1 MDQKL
6 IRWVTPAPVD
16 ADARRKLRDTLEAIQ
31 IENRRD
37 PAPGDLMPFA
47 TLRQVHF
54 ASITLFDEGPHQN
67 DPVLVFE
74 SNIDGFDPKFDAQ
87 SRDYVKA
94 LVATCRRGLDAIY
107 DGSADYPGKGA
118 TNKAV
123 EDWLKRPRRVVQL
136 HHEGHPH
143 QSIEAIEGDA
153 ELRRSIAEALKDPKI
168 HNASPAAI
176 IKGLRDRV
184 QTNLKKPWWLP
195 ASVFHPR
202 RPKDARNRNDRRDP
216 LPLEDFEWIRDRR
229 SWLREHFIT
238 VFAFYV
244 WLMAFCL
251 AMVLYAIGV
260 FPRYAFGTVF
270 VLVFALTYQASVHAK
285 EFKAVLI
292 AAVGTFFVWLP
303 FKYLPVNHA
312 PPWWITAIL
321 ALVLVPGMFLL
332 VSSVNVA
339 TTLPATRTFKRL
351 SPAERARFRALLE
364 AEDRRENGPYN
375 HVAGLSVLKC
385 QHRRLRWLRTY
396 LTLRALNLF
405 YRSLYVRGRLLSIPS
420 IHFAQW
426 SLVDD
431 HRLLFVT
438 NYDGQ
443 ADSYLDD
450 FFTALAR
457 GVAFI
462 WIDTEL
468 FPGTIDPRH
477 LKIWVRQGQT
487 LASVRYRAR
496 IYNGLT
502 VGAINSNA
510 EIRMRLLSGWR
521 ESSARRWLSRFGVAI
536 EEPTL
541 TAQLWTRIKSM
552 TSEV

>member
-16 ADARRKLRDTLEAIQ
+16 ADARRRLRDTLADIQ
-31 IENRRD
+31 RENRRG
-37 PAPGDLMPFA
+37 PVPGDLMPFA
-47 TLRQVHF
+47 TLRKLHF

-74 SNIDGFDPKFDAQ
+74 SNIDRFDPKFDGQ
-87 SRDYVKA
+87 PMDYVRA
-94 LVATCRRGLDAIY
+94 LVASCRGGLDAIY
-107 DGSADYPGKGA
+107 DGSTDYPGRGA

-123 EDWLKRPRRVVQL
+123 EDWLKRLKRVVQL

-143 QSIEAIEGDA
+143 QSLEAIEGDH
-153 ELRRSIAEALKDPKI
+153 ELHRSIAEALKDPEIRK
-168 HNASPAAI
+168 ASPAAI
-176 IKGLRDRV
+176 IKRLRGRV
-184 QTNLKKPWWLP
+184 PKKPWWVP
-195 ASVFHPR
+195 ASVLHPR
-202 RPKDARNRNDRRDP
+202 RPKEDRDDRRGDP
-216 LPLEDFEWIRDRR
+216 LRLEDFEWIRDRR
-229 SWLREHFIT
+229 SWLRAHFI
-238 VFAFYV
+238 
-244 WLMAFCL
+244 
-251 AMVLYAIGV
+251 
-260 FPRYAFGTVF
+260 
-270 VLVFALTYQASVHAK
+270 LVFATLGWVMGFCLTWVLPVIGITRPYALGVVFALAFVLMYQASVHAK
-285 EFKAVLI
+285 IIKATFI
-292 AAVGTFFVWLP
+292 AAAVTFVVYLP
-303 FKYLPVNHA
+303 FRYLLPANPA
-312 PPWWITAIL
+312 PPWWITAVL
-321 ALVLVPGMFLL
+321 AALLIPGIFLL
-332 VSSVNVA
+332 ASSVKVA
-339 TTLPATRTFKRL
+339 TTLPLTRTFDRL
-351 SPAERARFRALLE
+351 SAAERDRFRALLE
-364 AEDRRENGPYN
+364 AEDRPENGSYN

-385 QHRRLRWLRTY
+385 HHRRLRWWRSY
-396 LTLRALNLF
+396 LTLRLLNLF
-405 YRSLYVRGRLLSIPS
+405 YRSLYIRGRLLSIPS

-426 SLVDD
+426 SLIDD

-450 FFTALAR
+450 FFTALAT

-462 WIDTEL
+462 WIDTEE

-477 LKIWVRQGQT
+477 LKIWVRRGQT
-487 LASVRYRAR
+487 LAGVRYRAP

-510 EIRMRLLSGWR
+510 EIRMRFLSGWR
-521 ESSARRWLSRFGVAI
+521 DSTARRWLSRFGVAV

>member
-16 ADARRKLRDTLEAIQ
+16 ADARRRLQETLADIQ
-31 IENRRD
+31 RENRRD

-47 TLRQVHF
+47 TLRKLHF
-54 ASITLFDEGPHQN
+54 ASITLFDEGPHKN

-74 SNIDGFDPKFDAQ
+74 SNIDEFAPKVDGL
-87 SRDYVKA
+87 SIDYVKA
-94 LVATCRRGLDAIY
+94 LVASCRRGLDAIY
-107 DGSADYPGKGA
+107 GRSADYPPEGA

-123 EDWLKRPRRVVQL
+123 ENWLRRLKHVVNL

-143 QSIEAIEGDA
+143 QSLEAIEGDY
-153 ELRRSIAEALKDPKI
+153 ELRRSIAEALKDPRI

-176 IKGLRDRV
+176 IKGLRDRMR
-184 QTNLKKPWWLP
+184 KKPWWVP
-195 ASVFHPR
+195 ASLVHPR
-202 RPKDARNRNDRRDP
+202 VPRKPWRRDP
-216 LPLEDFEWIRDRR
+216 LPLEDFEWTRDKQSGVRA
-229 SWLREHFIT
+229 HFVT
-238 VFAFYV
+238 VFASLG
-244 WLMAFCL
+244 WAMGFCL
-251 AMVLYAIGV
+251 SMVLYALGV
-260 FPRYAFGTVF
+260 SLSFALGIVF
-270 VLVFALTYQASVHAK
+270 VLAFGLMYQASVHAK
-285 EFKAVLI
+285 AFKAVII
-292 AAVGTFFVWLP
+292 AAAVTFAVRLP
-303 FKYLPVNHA
+303 FTYLPVNHA
-312 PPWWITAIL
+312 PPWWITAL
-321 ALVLVPGMFLL
+321 FALVLVPGIFLL
-332 VSSVNVA
+332 VSSVKVG
-339 TTLPATRTFKRL
+339 TTLPLTRTFDRL
-351 SPAERARFRALLE
+351 SAAERDRFRALLE
-364 AEDRRENGPYN
+364 AEDRPENGPYN

-385 QHRRLRWLRTY
+385 HHRRLRWWRTY
-396 LTLRALNLF
+396 LTLRVLNLF

-431 HRLLFVT
+431 RRLLFVT

-450 FFTALAR
+450 FFTALAT

-462 WIDTEL
+462 WIDTEE

-477 LKIWVRQGQT
+477 LKIWVRRGQT
-487 LASVRYRAR
+487 LASVRYRAP

-502 VGAINSNA
+502 VGTINSNA
-510 EIRMRLLSGWR
+510 EIRKRLLSGWR
-521 ESSARRWLSRFGVAI
+521 DSTARRWLSRFGVAI

-541 TAQLWTRIKSM
+541 TAQVWARIKSL

>member
-16 ADARRKLRDTLEAIQ
+16 AEARRRLRKTLEDIQ
-31 IENRRD
+31 LENKRD
-37 PAPGDLMPFA
+37 PVRGDLMPFA
-47 TLRQVHF
+47 TLGKVHF

-74 SNIDGFDPKFDAQ
+74 SNIDGFERSRDGQ
-87 SRDYVKA
+87 SIDYVKA
-94 LVATCRRGLDAIY
+94 LVASCRRGLDAIY
-107 DGSADYPGKGA
+107 DGSPDYPPKGA

-123 EDWLKRPRRVVQL
+123 EDWLRRLKRVVHL

-143 QSIEAIEGDA
+143 QSLEAIEGDYD
-153 ELRRSIAEALKDPKI
+153 LRRSIAEALKDPAI

-176 IKGLRDRV
+176 IKRLRHRV
-184 QTNLKKPWWLP
+184 PKKPWWVP
-195 ASVFHPR
+195 ASVLHPR
-202 RPKDARNRNDRRDP
+202 RPAEARDDRRGDP

-229 SWLREHFIT
+229 SGLRLHFVT
-238 VFAFYV
+238 VFAFYG
-244 WLMAFCL
+244 WLMGFCL
-251 AMVLYAIGV
+251 AMVLYAIGISPPYV
-260 FPRYAFGTVF
+260 FGTVF
-270 VLVFALTYQASVHAK
+270 VLAFGLMYQASVHAK
-285 EFKAVLI
+285 AFKAVII
-292 AAVGTFFVWLP
+292 ATLVTLAVRLP

-312 PPWWITAIL
+312 PPWWITAIF
-321 ALVLVPGMFLL
+321 ALVLVPGIFLL
-332 VSSVNVA
+332 VSSLNVA

-351 SPAERARFRALLE
+351 SPAERDRFRALLE
-364 AEDRRENGPYN
+364 AEDRPENGPYN

-385 QHRRLRWLRTY
+385 QRRRLRWWRTY
-396 LTLRALNLF
+396 LTLRVLNLF

-462 WIDTEL
+462 WIDTEE

-487 LASVRYRAR
+487 LAGVRYRAP
-496 IYNGLT
+496 IYDGLT

-536 EEPTL
+536 EEPTF
-541 TAQLWTRIKSM
+541 TAQVWTRIKSL